1 MLSAVRRDD
10 EEDMLP
16 LTLYREMV
24 MWWQEGQGDAMQSM
38 VSKKDVRDVVLE
50 EGEGSVARRDQRKTD
65 GGDEETGGNGD
76 YVSCSS
82 KRTENDSRG
91 GKERIR

>member
-24 MWWQEGQGDAMQSM
+24 MWWQEGQGDAMQWM

-50 EGEGSVARRDQRKTD
+50 EGEGSVTRREQRKTD

>member
-1 MLSAVRRDD
+1 M
-10 EEDMLP
+10 
-16 LTLYREMV
+16 
-24 MWWQEGQGDAMQSM
+24 
-38 VSKKDVRDVVLE
+38 LE

-82 KRTENDSRG
+82 KRTENDSHG